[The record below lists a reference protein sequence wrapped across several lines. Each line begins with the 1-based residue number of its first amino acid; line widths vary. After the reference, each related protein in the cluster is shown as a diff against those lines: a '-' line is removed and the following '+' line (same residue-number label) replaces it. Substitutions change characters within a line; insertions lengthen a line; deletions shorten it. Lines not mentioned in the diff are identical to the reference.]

1 LLVQLG
7 TSWNNLIIRTI
18 ELLIVY
24 LKGMLVDRYRRD
36 RIIGVGQVVAEKTY
50 RIEYNPECYASQK
63 RPENGF
69 SGYFYCTVVTSP

>member
-1 LLVQLG
+1 
-7 TSWNNLIIRTI
+7 
-18 ELLIVY
+18 
-24 LKGMLVDRYRRD
+24 MLVDRYRRD

-69 SGYFYCTVVTSP
+69 SGFLLQCCPHPDPKYMYKT